1 MILQAL
7 ADYYE
12 QLVVEHPE
20 LVARP
25 GWCSRQVAFMLELSP
40 EGKLVGIIPSDE
52 KRGWTRT
59 VPMQLKRASG
69 IAANL
74 LCDNATY
81 LLGIDAKGKPER
93 ARQCFEAAK
102 ERHLA
107 FLADVD
113 SPAATAVRGFFETW
127 DPQEAAD
134 DAAVVAAGEALLA
147 GGNLVFRVA
156 GREVLEDSAVAK
168 AWDRAYLQPSD
179 DAAVMTC
186 LVSGEKA
193 PIARLHP
200 SIKGVMGAQAMG
212 ASLVGFNARAF
223 ESYGH
228 DEEQGLNAPVSE
240 RATFAYTTA
249 LNYLLSDRKHHA
261 RLGDTTV
268 VYWADKTDDACAEIV
283 CDFFDA
289 RPRETA
295 GDEANAESDPDQ
307 LIDDVMTK
315 VAGGLP
321 IEGVDPEANFFV
333 LGLAPNAA
341 RLSVRFFQR
350 NTFGDVLDNLRRHYD
365 RLDVARAP
373 YEKKYLTPYRLLA
386 ETENP
391 NAKQAAAT
399 SVLGGALMRSILGD
413 LPYPE
418 ALYENTI
425 LRVRAT
431 QDNDERRTRKVTRGR
446 AAIIKAYL
454 LKNKGRSEEEVTV
467 ALNEGRTDAPYVLG
481 RLFSVLESIQ
491 EAASPGVNATIKN
504 KYYDSA
510 SATPSVV
517 FPLVVK
523 LSDRH
528 LEKLGRDGKG
538 LAVHYEKMRGELLDK
553 IDAFPK
559 RLTLEE
565 QGDFILGYHH
575 QTQKRYEK
583 KDQNAQQDQE
593 A

>member
-249 LNYLLSDRKHHA
+249 LNYLLADRKHHI

-268 VYWADKTDDACAEIV
+268 VYWAEKNDAACSGMFSQALGAPSIDDEETNPDDLI
-283 CDFFDA
+283 DA
-289 RPRETA
+289 IMEKLEKGLLPREV
-295 GDEANAESDPDQ
+295 DLNA
-307 LIDDVMTK
+307 T
-315 VAGGLP
+315 
-321 IEGVDPEANFFV
+321 FYV

-341 RLSVRFFQR
+341 RVSVRFFLR
-350 NTFGDVLDNLRRHYD
+350 DTFGTIISNVGKHYK
-365 RLDVARAP
+365 RLDIVHAS
-373 YEKKYLTPYRLLA
+373 YERRYLSPYRLLA
-386 ETENP
+386 ETANP
-391 NAKQAAAT
+391 NACDPAAS
-399 SVLGGALMRSILGD
+399 SVLGGALMRSIIED
-413 LPYPE
+413 LRYPE
-418 ALYENTI
+418 AFFSNVL
-425 LRVRAT
+425 LRVRAS
-431 QDNDERRTRKVTRGR
+431 QDNDEQRTRKVTRGR
-446 AAIIKAYL
+446 AAILKACLIKNYHQ
-454 LKNKGRSEEEVTV
+454 SEEVVTV
-467 ALNEGRTDAPYVLG
+467 SLNEDRDDAPYVLG
-481 RLFSVLESIQ
+481 RLFAILESIQ
-491 EAASPGVNATIKN
+491 EAANPTIKRTI
-504 KYYDSA
+504 KATYFDSA
-510 SATPSVV
+510 ASTPASI
-517 FPLVVK
+517 FPLIIK
-523 LSDRH
+523 LAGSHLQKISQDR
-528 LEKLGRDGKG
+528 KG
-538 LAVHYEKMRGELLDK
+538 LAVHYEKQVGTLCDK
-553 IDAFPK
+553 MQAFPK
-559 RLTLEE
+559 RLSLED
-565 QGDFILGYHH
+565 QGSFVLGYY
-575 QTQKRYEK
+575 QQVQDRYTK
-583 KDQNAQQDQE
+583 KEDEQE